1 MNKIVDKNVV
11 IRRGSMIIYK
21 ETAQGSYN
29 NFIVYKSNDSGYYD
43 KVMSGKLSECA
54 LHLGL

>member
-1 MNKIVDKNVV
+1 
-11 IRRGSMIIYK
+11 MIIYK

-43 KVMSGKLSECA
+43 KVISGKLSECA